1 MSKPNPTTSGKP
13 CHAPA
18 GVPQQTKRNSAKVCI
33 GTNAQR
39 PPACVSPSMR
49 VLFKVPAAPH
59 VHDQAAFGWLP
70 RSHVLV
76 SPLPKKPNRKASED
90 RGVPTP
96 RKRSSA
102 RCETTKHHTTGG
114 RRFSFCPLLPSAG
127 SSTPEGAPPTGV
139 QSNVRGPRLGNRN
152 PERPVSVLPATAN
165 VAYRAGWHCK
175 QAANASQKKQK
186 GS

>member
-1 MSKPNPTTSGKP
+1 MRSGLQRASP
-13 CHAPA
+13 
-18 GVPQQTKRNSAKVCI
+18 PQRASCSRSP
-33 GTNAQR
+33 QR
-39 PPACVSPSMR
+39 PTSTI
-49 VLFKVPAAPH
+49 K
-59 VHDQAAFGWLP
+59 P
-70 RSHVLV
+70 RSDGCPEAT
-76 SPLPKKPNRKASED
+76 SSSARFQKKPNRKASED

-175 QAANASQKKQK
+175 QATNASELVGKQNKKEAK
-186 GS
+186 KERSKTLPASGPPNTPTNTASGSEE